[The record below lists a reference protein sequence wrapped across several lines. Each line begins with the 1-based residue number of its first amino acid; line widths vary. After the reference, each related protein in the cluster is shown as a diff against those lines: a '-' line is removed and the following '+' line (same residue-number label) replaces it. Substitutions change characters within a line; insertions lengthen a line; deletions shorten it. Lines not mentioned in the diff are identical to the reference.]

1 MNGVIVIDKEKDYT
15 SFDVVAVMRKICH
28 EKKIGH
34 TGTLDPMATGVLPIL
49 IGNATKAQS
58 LLPDSDKEYEATIKF
73 GITTDTLDITGKIL
87 TQSCSNVTKQQ
98 LEAVLDKFRGDIM
111 QVPPMYS
118 AVSKDGV
125 RLYDLARKG
134 IVLEREPR
142 PVTVYKMELTDFD
155 ETEQCGVLKVRCS
168 KGTYI
173 RSICDDIGST
183 LGCGAV
189 MSDLRRTAACGYTV
203 DDAVTLAKARELAE
217 SGKLLSVLKN
227 TDTVFEPYPK
237 IKVTQPQSVR
247 FKNGG
252 GLMLS
257 RTSVENSAEDGAI
270 FRVYGLDGTFLGLG
284 YVNKEKDE
292 LSVKKQF

>member
-189 MSDLRRTAACGYTV
+189 MSDLRRTDACGYTI

-227 TDTVFEPYPK
+227 TDTVFKPYPK